1 VCVVCPVRAGDI
13 VDMKELG
20 VWEPLMVK
28 TQTFKTAI
36 EAGGLRGGGRGG
48 CKLCVSMC
56 VYVCWGWCCSLTEV
70 ATLPATAADGALM
83 SHVYLAR

>member
-1 VCVVCPVRAGDI
+1 VLTIPSAAAAAAAAAGEI

-36 EAGGLRGGGRGG
+36 EAGGVVL
-48 CKLCVSMC
+48 L
-56 VYVCWGWCCSLTEV
+56 L
-70 ATLPATAADGALM
+70 
-83 SHVYLAR
+83 